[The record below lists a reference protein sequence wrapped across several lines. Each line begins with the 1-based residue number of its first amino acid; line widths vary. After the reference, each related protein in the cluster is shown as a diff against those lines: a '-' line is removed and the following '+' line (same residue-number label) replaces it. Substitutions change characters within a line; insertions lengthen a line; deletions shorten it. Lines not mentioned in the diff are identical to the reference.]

1 MKDKYFLDTNI
12 LVYALLDA
20 GEKSERALQLLPRA
34 IISVQVLNELANVAR
49 KKAGLSWSETA
60 DLTKAVA
67 KLATVESL
75 TLDIHLAGIE
85 LSSKLALNVYSSM
98 IVAAA
103 ISARCETLY
112 TEDMQHGQSIDS
124 IMICNPF
131 R

>member
-12 LVYALLDA
+12 LVYALLDP

-85 LSSKLALNVYSSM
+85 LSSKLALNVYNSM

>member
-12 LVYALLDA
+12 LVYALLDP